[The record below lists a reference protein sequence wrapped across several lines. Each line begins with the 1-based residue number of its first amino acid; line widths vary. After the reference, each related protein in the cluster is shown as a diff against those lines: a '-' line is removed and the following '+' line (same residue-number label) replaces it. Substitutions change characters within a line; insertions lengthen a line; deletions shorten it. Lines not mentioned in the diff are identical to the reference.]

1 MYYFAAGSTD
11 EARFIYDQ
19 LTELGTKPDDSA
31 VATLI
36 VQYGQAKQ
44 LERAQ
49 ELFDS
54 ASASA
59 SFPDGALV
67 CNAMVDAFCKCGR
80 AEDAYHL
87 FMEMAD
93 QGSNRDAVTASI
105 LVTRLTK
112 HGKRLSL
119 YSAAACYIYSSFFS
133 NGHGCSLPGKFQEV
147 ENIMHGCFR
156 DEVQLDTALYNTF
169 IKSMLES
176 GLANILYCS
185 SDRQAGLSYLTAAVL
200 VSKQVNCI
208 RPSAYTIAWYPLAF
222 LSPCRRS
229 IQ

>member
-1 MYYFAAGSTD
+1 MYYFAVGSTD

-54 ASASA
+54 ASAS
-59 SFPDGALV
+59 FPDGALV

-93 QGSNRDAVTASI
+93 QGSYRNAVTASI
-105 LVTRLTK
+105 LVTHLTK
-112 HGKRLSL
+112 H
-119 YSAAACYIYSSFFS
+119 
-133 NGHGCSLPGKFQEV
+133 GKFQEV

-176 GLANILYCS
+176 
-185 SDRQAGLSYLTAAVL
+185 